1 MASRNTSRIACVDS
15 AETGYGVSGRS
26 FVRDDDRSNLG
37 KLHRDLTAAMI
48 GYAASIQ
55 VEVQDRQI
63 DLMRYAR
70 RAALRQANT
79 PE

>member
-1 MASRNTSRIACVDS
+1 
-15 AETGYGVSGRS
+15 
-26 FVRDDDRSNLG
+26 
-37 KLHRDLTAAMI
+37 MI

-63 DLMRYAR
+63 DLVRYAR